1 MNGNQK
7 SKHENQFLSK
17 QTLGPFGWDEKI
29 RGDQT
34 NFNQKKKKKIGWCV
48 KKWED
53 RKWGDDGKV
62 E

>member
-34 NFNQKKKKKIGWCV
+34 NFNQKKNWLVCEKMG
-48 KKWED
+48 
-53 RKWGDDGKV
+53 G
-62 E
+62 

>member
-34 NFNQKKKKKIGWCV
+34 NFNQKKKKKNWLVCEKMG
-48 KKWED
+48 
-53 RKWGDDGKV
+53 G
-62 E
+62 